1 MCRGEGDGFARAGVN
16 TTAAPLRLLW
26 GWQGG
31 NPWLSLTPH
40 LPFPLLPV
48 CRLFF
53 AQLEQ
58 DERAEEKRT
67 IVRLE
72 EQAKEEERA
81 RVEAEA
87 RAEKVWSCVIRTLV
101 NLELGI
107 SLLLLAVLEH
117 GPVVPTD
124 QPTHTHK
131 HTHTLS
137 LSLSLSRPLS
147 CPWQERMR
155 RAVERQL
162 AGSGPHPDSGDGG
175 SSSGRGRRHGG
186 GRGRGGGRSHRR

>member
-131 HTHTLS
+131 HTLAHTHKHTHTHSLS
-137 LSLSLSRPLS
+137 LSLSLSTTLLP
-147 CPWQERMR
+147 M
-155 RAVERQL
+155 
-162 AGSGPHPDSGDGG
+162 AGANAACG
-175 SSSGRGRRHGG
+175 
-186 GRGRGGGRSHRR
+186 